1 MIQQVKNGAEDAKQ
15 GIQVIARS
23 ADILRLLGE
32 KPQGLSL
39 AEIAMGVG
47 LPRSTVQRIVC
58 ALQAEYM
65 VESLGGGGGVRLGS
79 AIGKLFY
86 QTQKDIVHI
95 ARPYLELL
103 SEEFSE
109 SVYLA
114 TRVDRRTSVIDRVIA
129 ERPLRVVFPVGDG
142 APVYNTAAGK
152 SLLAEMSLEER
163 ESFLAEELPI
173 FTERSP
179 GRDGLLAQ
187 IEEVSRTGI
196 ARDLDEY
203 EVGISALGVSLKT
216 YLGIF
221 SAGIVL
227 PTARL
232 PGALDS
238 MEGALLR
245 LKYEI
250 EARVGLEPR
259 SGS

>member
-1 MIQQVKNGAEDAKQ
+1 MGQQVKSGSEDAKQ

-32 KPQGLSL
+32 NPQGLSL
-39 AEIAMGVG
+39 AEIAKGVG

-58 ALQAEYM
+58 ALQAEYI
-65 VESLGGGGGVRLGS
+65 VESLGGSGGVRLGS

-86 QTQKDIVHI
+86 KTQKDIVHI
-95 ARPYLELL
+95 TKPYLEAL

-114 TRVDRRTSVIDRVIA
+114 TRVDMRTSVIDRVIA

-142 APVYNTAAGK
+142 APVFNTAAGK
-152 SLLAEMSLEER
+152 SLLAEMTLQER
-163 ESFLAEELPI
+163 EALLGGELPV

-179 GRDGLLAQ
+179 GRDELLAQ
-187 IEEVSRTGI
+187 IEEVCRTGI
-196 ARDLDEY
+196 ARDFDEC
-203 EVGISALGVSLKT
+203 EVGVSAVGVSLKT
-216 YLGIF
+216 YFGVY

-227 PTARL
+227 PSARL
-232 PGALDS
+232 PATLDA
-238 MEGALLR
+238 MENALLK

-250 EARVGLEPR
+250 EAQVG
-259 SGS
+259 S